1 MAFCSVPVSG
11 KKLSGKPTLTVL
23 DDAEKAH
30 DESHAFIAMGFIGWD
45 GGMGKGVWRK
55 TAPMITTQTV
65 HV

>member
-30 DESHAFIAMGFIGWD
+30 DESHAFIARLYVVGEWGNA
-45 GGMGKGVWRK
+45 KGY
-55 TAPMITTQTV
+55 
-65 HV
+65 